1 MPEITTLFRPV
12 GHGEL
17 DLIRAAEFRQFPPR
31 RPEQPC
37 FYPVLNLE
45 YATQIARD
53 WNSKDAQSGYVG
65 YVLKFH
71 VKSEFLNQYPVRQVG
86 DVGHREYWIPAAEL
100 DLFNENIVGL
110 IELVAEYRGTSDKKR

>member
-1 MPEITTLFRPV
+1 M
-12 GHGEL
+12 
-17 DLIRAAEFRQFPPR
+17 
-31 RPEQPC
+31 
-37 FYPVLNLE
+37 LNLE
-45 YATQIARD
+45 YATEIARD

-71 VKSEFLNQYPVRQVG
+71 VKSEFLKQYPVRQVG

-110 IELVAEYRGTSDKKR
+110 IELLAEYRGTSDKKW